1 MKTILCCEAGF
12 ECDYVVKSQ
21 TEEEDIKN
29 GREYAMKRTWYEIR
43 RHNYRMKEKSRA
55 FVLDT

>member
-21 TEEEDIKN
+21 TEEEDIRIRHEKN
-29 GREYAMKRTWYEIR
+29 MVWNQKI
-43 RHNYRMKEKSRA
+43 
-55 FVLDT
+55 

>member
-43 RHNYRMKEKSRA
+43 RHNYRNEGKK
-55 FVLDT
+55 